1 MGTRTPNMSI
11 YKPAPGEQ
19 VYDPAFSAG
28 QDNVDAHDHSG
39 APNKGV
45 QIGTSGIQDGAIT
58 PAKLSTEIL
67 AEATAQTTN
76 ASPTQA
82 TSIAVAESQSITI
95 SGRYVA
101 LRDDA
106 TEAVGGEFW
115 GTFHRPTGGSVQ
127 TVGSPTV
134 SVVDNSSGNPFF
146 QLIPVTGVG
155 NEFVSL
161 RCVGEAAKTI
171 DWHIVYN
178 VVSQPEV

>member
-1 MGTRTPNMSI
+1 MGTRTPNMSV

-19 VYDPAFSAG
+19 VYDPSFAAG
-28 QDNVDAHDHSG
+28 LDNIDGHDHSG
-39 APNKGV
+39 APNKGIP
-45 QIGTSGIQDGAIT
+45 IGTAGIQDGAIT

-67 AEATAQTTN
+67 AEATATTTN

-82 TSIAVAESQSITI
+82 TSIAVAESQAVTI

-106 TEAVGGEFW
+106 TESVGGEFW

-127 TVGSPTV
+127 TVGFPFV
-134 SVVDNSSGNPFF
+134 SVLDNSSGDPYF
-146 QLIPVTGVG
+146 QLVPVTGVG

-161 RCVGEAAKTI
+161 RCVGETGKTFN
-171 DWHIVYN
+171 WHIVYN

>member
-1 MGTRTPNMSI
+1 MGTRTPNMSV

-28 QDNVDAHDHSG
+28 LDNIDAHDHSG
-39 APNKGV
+39 APNKGIP
-45 QIGTSGIQDGAIT
+45 IGTAGIQDGAIT
-58 PAKLSTEIL
+58 PDKLSTEIL

-82 TSIAVAESQSITI
+82 TSISVAESQSVTI
-95 SGRYVA
+95 SGRFVA

-106 TEAVGGEFW
+106 TEAVGGNFE

-127 TVGSPTV
+127 TVGFPFV
-134 SVVDNSSGNPFF
+134 SVNDNSSGNPYF
-146 QLIPVTGVG
+146 QLVPVTGVG

-161 RCVGEAAKTI
+161 RCVGETGKTI

-178 VVSQPEV
+178 VVAQPEI

>member
-1 MGTRTPNMSI
+1 MGTRTPNMGV
-11 YKPAPGEQ
+11 YKPSPGEQ
-19 VYDPAFSAG
+19 IYDPPFG
-28 QDNVDAHDHSG
+28 NGLDNIDAHDHSG

-82 TSIAVAESQSITI
+82 TSISIAESQSVTI

-101 LRDDA
+101 LKDDA
-106 TEAVGGEFW
+106 TEAVGGDFL

-127 TVGSPTV
+127 VVGFPNV
-134 SVVDNSSGNPFF
+134 SVSDNSSGNPYF
-146 QLIPVTGVG
+146 QLVPVTGVG

-161 RCVGEAAKTI
+161 RCVGETAKII

-178 VVSQPEV
+178 VVSQPEI